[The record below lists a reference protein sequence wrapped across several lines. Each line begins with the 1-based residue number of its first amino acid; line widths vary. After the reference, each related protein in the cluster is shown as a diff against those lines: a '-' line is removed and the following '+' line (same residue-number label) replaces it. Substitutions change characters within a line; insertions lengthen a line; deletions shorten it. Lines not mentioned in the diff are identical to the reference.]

1 MTLIRTVVL
10 GAAAAVLAASALAQ
24 RGSGTPQ
31 GTTYRCTGADGKK
44 YYASAIPRQCIGRLV
59 EQLNGQ
65 GLVVRRID
73 PEGEEEA
80 KAEKA
85 AAAAKK
91 REEDVAGR
99 EERRRN
105 QALLA
110 TYTSEKDIEDART
123 RELSGNRS
131 AIREVETRLDAMRKR
146 RAGYEKELEFYKGD
160 ANPPAKLSE
169 DVQNADIDIRANE
182 ELLAVK
188 KKEVAQ
194 INARYDEDKKR
205 YRELTGAK

>member
-10 GAAAAVLAASALAQ
+10 GAAAAVLAAPALAQ
-24 RGSGTPQ
+24 RASGPQ
-31 GTTYRCTGADGKK
+31 GTTFRCTGADGKK
-44 YYASAIPRQCIGRLV
+44 YYASAIPRQCIGRPV

-73 PEGEEEA
+73 PQGDEKVKEE
-80 KAEKA
+80 KAEA
-85 AAAAKK
+85 LAKK
-91 REEDVAGR
+91 REEEVAGR

-123 RELSGNRS
+123 RELAGNRS
-131 AIREVETRLDAMRKR
+131 AIRDVETRLDAMRKR
-146 RAGYEKELEFYKGD
+146 RAGFEKELEFYKGD
-160 ANPPAKLSE
+160 AKPPSKLTE
-169 DVQNADIDIRANE
+169 DVQNADIDIKANE